1 MYQVSRTGLFKDKS
15 KFSFNA
21 VAGNIISQ
29 GVELLLNEE
38 IPNVYGII
46 TIAINWLP
54 GVVAATHMISTY
66 RTKLPARNTVS
77 IACKSQSIIINHCHI
92 LSIFKRFFAK
102 YFYEIDIII
111 YCSAAFHILPD
122 CSILCMRAFAMEKT
136 TKAKQDNHRK

>member
-1 MYQVSRTGLFKDKS
+1 M
-15 KFSFNA
+15 
-21 VAGNIISQ
+21 
-29 GVELLLNEE
+29 NEE

-92 LSIFKRFFAK
+92 LSILYFQKVFSK
-102 YFYEIDIII
+102 YFDEIYIII